1 MMIQVLENVSWW
13 RICLTLRARHITSNQ
28 EEASVMHVGP
38 EILVMR
44 GVGEM
49 TIWNGR
55 IAEVQVL
62 YLTGKTQDL
71 LAGSYLILQ
80 TLDLAQHGT
89 TQDLHPSSLMYLVQ
103 KSQAVCMLLHGKT
116 HGLCPSRSWHSI
128 RKNQIPLMNSQIKTK
143 SWYNKERRHP

>member
-1 MMIQVLENVSWW
+1 
-13 RICLTLRARHITSNQ
+13 
-28 EEASVMHVGP
+28 MHVGS
-38 EILVMR
+38 EILVIVDMLITILVMR

-49 TIWNGR
+49 TVWNRR

-71 LAGSYLILQ
+71 LAGSCLILQ

-103 KSQAVCMLLHGKT
+103 KFQIVYMHLHGRI

-128 RKNQIPLMNSQIKTK
+128 RKNQIPLMSSQIKTD
-143 SWYNKERRHP
+143 SWYNKERRRP